1 MKAALLCTTA
11 LMLCGSVAAQQ
22 TSTQAIDRLLTLR
35 GVNAGVQDAL
45 QGWPQV
51 MQQFPGMTALRL
63 NANPGKDSSVDI
75 NTVVTNY
82 TGAGVTVEIEDH
94 SGNPDNVLWYR
105 QMAGMFKGNPLV
117 LLEMPNEPSANN
129 VVSDQVG
136 LIKAIRAAGFTNPI
150 GVQPVGGFDFSNVG
164 AVVAQ
169 TGATGLFVTPHIYY
183 GGTDP
188 NGAVDWVNS
197 AIAQANAIGMPVVID
212 EFGNALDGVTQDP
225 QGDAVMLA
233 VLAANEGTNGGTVR
247 AGAIFWAMDN
257 GNHPDGA
264 DSAFLTPDGSQLTS
278 TGSQVIQPWLS
289 QPGKPKQ
296 VISAVQAQRLADL
309 SQQTDAVQQQIG
321 GLQQAVAAMPAS
333 SGQCGTGTFRI
344 AKGRIIG
351 PDGNAI
357 RGAAQITAGSAS
369 NMTASPISTVACQPN
384 VTQPAAF
391 VTPPS
396 TAPVPSLPATVASE
410 QPPSAVT
417 PAPTVPVDVS
427 AELKNDQVLLQQ
439 AQSEIAAVVAQIA
452 ALQQQQSSSLPE
464 PVTDTSPAPLSVET
478 MSVQASA
485 PIITDMAPTGASD
498 SGGGGD
504 AGGDAE

>member
-22 TSTQAIDRLLTLR
+22 TSTQAIDPLLTLR

-51 MQQFPGMTALRL
+51 MQRFPGMTALRL
-63 NANPGKDSSVDI
+63 NVDPGKDSSADI

-82 TGAGVTVEIEDH
+82 TGAGVTVEVEDH

-117 LLEMPNEPSANN
+117 LLEMPNEPNANN

-150 GVQPVGGFDFSNVG
+150 GIQPVGGFDFSNVG

-169 TGATGLFVTPHIYY
+169 TGATGLFVTPHVYY
-183 GGTDP
+183 NGTDP

-212 EFGNALDGVTQDP
+212 EFGNAMDGVTQDP

-233 VLAANEGTNGGTVR
+233 VLAANEGTNGGAVR

-264 DSAFLTPDGSQLTS
+264 DSAFLTPDGGQLTS
-278 TGSQVIQPWLS
+278 TGTQVIQPWLS
-289 QPGKPKQ
+289 QPGKPRQ
-296 VISAVQAQRLADL
+296 VISAAQAQQLADL
-309 SQQTDAVQQQIG
+309 SQQTDAVQQQIS
-321 GLQQAVAAMPAS
+321 GLQQAVADVPAS
-333 SGQCGTGTFRI
+333 SAQCRTGTSRI
-344 AKGRIIG
+344 ANGQVIG

-357 RGAAQITAGSAS
+357 AS
-369 NMTASPISTVACQPN
+369 NTTASPVSTVACLPN
-384 VTQPAAF
+384 VTQPVAS
-391 VTPPS
+391 VTPSP
-396 TAPVPSLPATVASE
+396 TAPTPAPEPLLPPTVASV
-410 QPPSAVT
+410 PPLAIA
-417 PAPTVPVDVS
+417 PASVDVS
-427 AELKNDQVLLQQ
+427 AELANDQALLQQ
-439 AQSEIAAVVAQIA
+439 ARSEIAAVMAQIA
-452 ALQQQQSSSLPE
+452 ALQQQQSATLPA
-464 PVTDTSPAPLSVET
+464 PVAGTSPAPLSAAT
-478 MSVQASA
+478 TPVQPPP
-485 PIITDMAPTGASD
+485 PIITDMARTGASD

-504 AGGDAE
+504 DGGDAE

>member
-22 TSTQAIDRLLTLR
+22 TATQAIDPLLTLR

-63 NANPGKDSSVDI
+63 NANPGKDSIGDI

-94 SGNPDNVLWYR
+94 SGDPDNVLWYR

-117 LLEMPNEPSANN
+117 LLETPNEPNANN
-129 VVSDQVG
+129 VVCDQVG

-169 TGATGLFVTPHIYY
+169 TGATGLFVTPHVYY
-183 GGTDP
+183 NGTDP

-197 AIAQANAIGMPVVID
+197 AIAQGNAIGMPVVID
-212 EFGNALDGVTQDP
+212 EFGNAIDGFTPDP

-233 VLAANEGTNGGTVR
+233 VLAANEGANGGTVR

-296 VISAVQAQRLADL
+296 VISAAPTQQLADL

-321 GLQQAVAAMPAS
+321 GLQQAVAAVPAAS
-333 SGQCGTGTFRI
+333 AQCGTGTFRI
-344 AKGRIIG
+344 ANGQIIG
-351 PDGNAI
+351 PDG
-357 RGAAQITAGSAS
+357 QP
-369 NMTASPISTVACQPN
+369 SPISTVACQPN
-384 VTQPAAF
+384 VTQPVAS
-391 VTPPS
+391 VTPSS
-396 TAPVPSLPATVASE
+396 TAPTPPPTATPVPLLPPTVASV
-410 QPPSAVT
+410 QPPSAVA
-417 PAPTVPVDVS
+417 PAPAAPVDVS
-427 AELKNDQVLLQQ
+427 AELANDQALLQQ
-439 AQSEIAAVVAQIA
+439 AQDEIAAVMAQIA
-452 ALQQQQSSSLPE
+452 ALQQQQPSDPPTPVVATLPASLPAVAVSVQ
-464 PVTDTSPAPLSVET
+464 PSSPA
-478 MSVQASA
+478 
-485 PIITDMAPTGASD
+485 ITDMSPPGASD

-504 AGGDAE
+504 DGGDAE